1 MIEISIPGNPI
12 AKKRPRF
19 VKRGNFARTYNE
31 QQTEEGKFIANV
43 LQQIEGHEPYTGPV
57 QMECVFCFKRPKY
70 HYGTGKN
77 SASLKSSAPEFPIK
91 KPDIDNC
98 EKFVLD
104 CLNDIV
110 FQDDALV
117 VKTTASKIYGERP
130 YTEIRINKIPIS

>member
-12 AKKRPRF
+12 SKKRPRF

-70 HYGTGKN
+70 HYRTGKN
-77 SASLKSSAPEFPIK
+77 AKQLKRTAPEFPIK

-104 CLNDIV
+104 CFNDIV
-110 FQDDALV
+110 FQDDAQV
-117 VKTTASKIYGERP
+117 VKMSSSKVYGDAP
-130 YTEIRINKIPIS
+130 KTIITICKI